1 MRDDGNLGLDEVFN
15 LIVEG
20 ENLPVSVEKE
30 LKVQKPLISCSIW
43 NRLVSK
49 QFLFKVCG
57 RSVLERILCI
67 GSEKMCCYLIT
78 NSYLSLQKLRS
89 RSKLYCICRMPYRRD
104 DRRVWIAC
112 NQCDEWYH
120 IDCVKLISIPKYYIC
135 PACKPPLGEWEYR
148 AEKSSPHEM

>member
-49 QFLFKVCG
+49 QFLLKFV
-57 RSVLERILCI
+57 VDLF
-67 GSEKMCCYLIT
+67 
-78 NSYLSLQKLRS
+78 
-89 RSKLYCICRMPYRRD
+89 
-104 DRRVWIAC
+104 
-112 NQCDEWYH
+112 
-120 IDCVKLISIPKYYIC
+120 
-135 PACKPPLGEWEYR
+135 
-148 AEKSSPHEM
+148 